1 MLLLRFGTV
10 AYRLFNIRSLVFAVR
25 DGDHR
30 RWGRSIVDCDRLL
43 FVVVTAAVA
52 MVYVTST
59 AAAVVMTAAR
69 SMMNATTAVH
79 HHAATAVAI
88 ASVRRRRMVNLYIV
102 RSTHAAS
109 TATHRSGIDRLIV
122 MMVMVVSTA
131 TAAAVG
137 LLQL

>member
-43 FVVVTAAVA
+43 FAVVTAAVA
-52 MVYVTST
+52 MVYMTST

-79 HHAATAVAI
+79 HHAATAAT
-88 ASVRRRRMVNLYIV
+88 VRRRRMVNLYIV

-109 TATHRSGIDRLIV
+109 TATHRSGIDRLVV

>member
-1 MLLLRFGTV
+1 
-10 AYRLFNIRSLVFAVR
+10 
-25 DGDHR
+25 
-30 RWGRSIVDCDRLL
+30 
-43 FVVVTAAVA
+43 
-52 MVYVTST
+52 
-59 AAAVVMTAAR
+59 
-69 SMMNATTAVH
+69 MMNATTAVH